1 MSDTIFRRVA
11 SRKISSVHSKFPL
24 TQQQMWV
31 RRINKVQKN
40 LSKRLETVVTEA
52 GRAMEKL

>member
-24 TQQQMWV
+24 TQQQMLV
-31 RRINKVQKN
+31 RRTNKVQKN
-40 LSKRLETVVTEA
+40 LSKRLETVVNEA

>member
-24 TQQQMWV
+24 TQQQMLV
-31 RRINKVQKN
+31 RGINKVQKN
-40 LSKRLETVVTEA
+40 VSKRLETVVNEE